1 MPKRGGLGQFADL
14 RGGLAK
20 EVDVL
25 FLRGYVLGL
34 GGKVGEWGIL
44 RNGGIILKWGRLIP
58 FTDYVWSD
66 SLTTQAIW

>member
-1 MPKRGGLGQFADL
+1 M
-14 RGGLAK
+14 
-20 EVDVL
+20 L

-34 GGKVGEWGIL
+34 GCKVGEWGIL